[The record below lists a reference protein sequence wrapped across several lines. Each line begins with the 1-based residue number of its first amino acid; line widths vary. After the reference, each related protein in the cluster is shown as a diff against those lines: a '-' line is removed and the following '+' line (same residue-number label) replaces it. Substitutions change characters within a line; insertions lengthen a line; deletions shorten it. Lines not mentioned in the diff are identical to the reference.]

1 MSEQSW
7 HAQWSQDLERAWKER
22 LTPAADNP
30 RMSIR
35 ADAGHR
41 ATVAAPQPGGAANR
55 TRQLSETENEEVRSK
70 RPTVTPRREIH
81 VAAPGI
87 EGQLGRTEF
96 ELETELGAGGMGRV
110 FRAKQ
115 ISLGRE
121 VAVKQLQPTEE
132 IPDATEV
139 FESEACVTAILEHP
153 NIVPVYDMGVDQAE
167 QIFYSMKLVDGT
179 PWDDLLA
186 MRRPGHA
193 DAGPGERHDLRGHIE
208 ILLETANAV
217 AYAHSRGIIHRDIK
231 PQNVMVGDY
240 GEVLLVDWGLAC
252 ALAPD
257 PKRPARILDINQ
269 VLVTCGTPVYMP
281 PEISTGQREWVGPWT
296 DVFMLGAVL
305 FEVLY
310 GIPPHEEATAIDA
323 LRIASKNEWSFPE
336 SVPPEI
342 EPFHDVLRPVI
353 ERALS
358 THPHARQHDGK
369 AFRDDLQAALRHLD
383 SAELASEAVQ
393 DFRQIEGIQA
403 RAQHERLSGKQR
415 KHSDQQQTY
424 RTLGRVVAVLEQA
437 LEWWPENAVA
447 QHYIV
452 EAHLL
457 HAFCALANEET
468 SMVRQQLDLLGHLP
482 EGVMPSPEQSART
495 ASIKRRL
502 DEILATRERK
512 KRLTR
517 LLQVSAIALALI
529 VLVGSTVAALLVRG
543 ARDQARLERN
553 HLSKLLIGTAADG
566 LEAELEGLLQPVRGS
581 LLGAA
586 DWAEAGRLDTDDPLA
601 LTSFFLPLI
610 DGYPVISS
618 VLRADTLGN
627 EYMLLRQGDD
637 GWRVRVSS
645 PGLPAVFQTLD
656 ASGKVLETWTETIDY
671 DPRTRPWFEAA
682 TTTRDTIVW
691 TEPYTFF
698 TTKQPGVTAARTAKS
713 SGGREFV
720 LGIDML
726 LTDLSEFTMRMP
738 HTDHGDQHG
747 MVFVL
752 DAQRRVIGLPR
763 SPKFV
768 DDAAKLNAVL
778 QPLDEIG
785 EPVSAEALRSWDTG
799 GMQSEPFRIEA
810 AGQAWWAGFRSFELD
825 AAHPLWIGVV
835 LPEADFPDLVA
846 P

>member
-1 MSEQSW
+1 
-7 HAQWSQDLERAWKER
+7 
-22 LTPAADNP
+22 
-30 RMSIR
+30 MSIR
-35 ADAGHR
+35 PDVGHR
-41 ATVAAPQPGGAANR
+41 PTVAAPQQGTANR
-55 TRQLSETENEEVRSK
+55 TRQLSEGESEEVRNK

-121 VAVKQLQPTEE
+121 VAVKQLQPTED

-186 MRRPGHA
+186 RRQPGTA
-193 DAGPGERHDLRGHIE
+193 DASPGEKHDLRGHIE

-231 PQNVMVGDY
+231 PQNVMVGEY

-252 ALAPD
+252 ALSPD
-257 PKRPARILDINQ
+257 PRRPARILDINQ
-269 VLVTCGTPVYMP
+269 VLITCGTPVYMP

-336 SVPPEI
+336 QVAPDI
-342 EPFHDVLRPVI
+342 EPYHDVLRPVI

-393 DFRQIEGIQA
+393 DFRQVERIQA
-403 RAQHERLSGKQR
+403 QAQQERMSGRQR

-437 LEWWPENAVA
+437 LEWWPENTVA
-447 QHYIV
+447 RHYMV

-482 EGVMPSPEQSART
+482 EGVLPTPEQSARV
-495 ASIKRRL
+495 ASIKSNL
-502 DEILATRERK
+502 DAILATRERK

-517 LLQVSAIALALI
+517 LLQLSAIALALI
-529 VLVGSTVAALLVRG
+529 VLVGSTVAALMIRG

-586 DWAEAGRLDTDDPLA
+586 DWAEAGRLDTDDPA
-601 LTSFFLPLI
+601 KLTSFFLPLI

-618 VLRADTLGN
+618 VIRADTLGN
-627 EYMLLRQGDD
+627 EYMLLREGED
-637 GWRVRVSS
+637 GWRVRMSS
-645 PGLPAVFQTLD
+645 PGQPASFQSLD
-656 ASGKVLETWTETIDY
+656 SSGNVAKTWTETIDY
-671 DPRTRPWFEAA
+671 DPRKRPWFSAA
-682 TTTRDTIVW
+682 TTTRGTVVW
-691 TEPYTFF
+691 TDPYTFF

-713 SGGREFV
+713 PGGRDFV

-726 LTDLSEFTMRMP
+726 LTDLSDFTMRMP
-738 HTDHGDQHG
+738 HTDRGDQHG

-768 DDAAKLNAVL
+768 DDAAKLQAVL

-785 EPVSAEALRSWDTG
+785 EPISAEALRSWETG
-799 GMQSEPFRIEA
+799 GMKTEPFRIEA
-810 AGQAWWAGFRSFELD
+810 AGQAWWTGFRSFELD
-825 AAHPLWIGVV
+825 ATHPLWIGVV
-835 LPEADFPDLVA
+835 LPEADFPELVGQ
-846 P
+846 